1 MKLLFPDSLRDGLS
15 QRYRLQHRSWLEG
28 AGAWPLQI
36 SLGRPTQ
43 LDACENAAGLRA
55 WVEAWQRWEGVGA
68 LQWVTRNWGRLG
80 AQRLP
85 ATLALE
91 HPHDVAAWVGESRR
105 WERAASRYAAL
116 GTRWPQLRGRNVARH
131 FDALADYDE
140 ADYTRLLAAL
150 SWLLA
155 HPASDFYMRQLPIAG
170 VHTKWIESRKRLI
183 GGLVASLRGI
193 PDGEFHAVC
202 GIRRAPARVRF
213 RLLCPHLR
221 AHVGGLHDMTVS
233 LDQLNLLDLKP
244 QAALIVE
251 NQETG
256 AALPELPGIVAFIGM
271 GNAIAAAASVTWLP
285 ALPAVYWGDIDTFG
299 LAILSRARHA
309 LPRLR
314 PVLMDE
320 ATLLAHRDLWVDEKR
335 QHGDVAFDALTADER
350 VLFDQL
356 RNNHWGV
363 NVRLEQERL
372 PWPMA
377 MDAIGKAL
385 DAARA
390 Q

>member
-1 MKLLFPDSLRDGLS
+1 MKLLFPDSLRDWLT
-15 QRYRLQHRSWLEG
+15 QRYRHQHRSWLEG
-28 AGAWPLQI
+28 GGSWPLQI

-43 LDACENAAGLRA
+43 LDTCENATGIRA
-55 WVEAWQRWEGVGA
+55 WVDAWMRWEGIGE
-68 LQWVTRNWGRLG
+68 LRWTTRKWGRLG

-85 ATLALE
+85 STLTLE
-91 HPHDVAAWVGESRR
+91 SPRDVAAWVGESRR
-105 WERAASRYAAL
+105 WERTENRYATL
-116 GTRWPQLRGRNVARH
+116 GARWPQLLGKGMARH

-140 ADYTRLLAAL
+140 GDYARLLNVLA
-150 SWLLA
+150 WLLA
-155 HPASDFYMRQLPIAG
+155 NPSSDFYVRQLPIAG

-193 PDGEFHAVC
+193 LDGEFHAVC
-202 GIRRAPARVRF
+202 GIRRPPARVRF

-221 AHVGGLHDMTVS
+221 AHVGGLHDMAVS
-233 LDQLNLLDLKP
+233 MEQLNLLDLKP

-256 AALPELPGIVAFIGM
+256 VALPELPGIVAFIGM
-271 GNAIAAAASVTWLP
+271 GNAIAAAANVAWLP
-285 ALPAVYWGDIDTFG
+285 ALPAVYWGDLDTFG

-309 LPRLR
+309 MPKLHS
-314 PVLMDE
+314 VLMDE
-320 ATLLAHRDLWVDEKR
+320 ATLLAHRDLWVEEKR
-335 QHGDVAFDALTADER
+335 QHGDVAFDTLTAAER
-350 VLFDQL
+350 ALFDKL
-356 RNNHWGV
+356 RNNHWDV

-385 DAARA
+385 DAARPR
-390 Q
+390 